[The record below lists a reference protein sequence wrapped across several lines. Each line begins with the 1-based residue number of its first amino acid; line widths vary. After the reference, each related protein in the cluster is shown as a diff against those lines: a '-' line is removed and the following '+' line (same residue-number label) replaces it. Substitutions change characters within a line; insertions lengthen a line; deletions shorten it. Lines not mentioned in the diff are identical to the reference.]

1 MVRTRS
7 VNGAGSTRK
16 LANGQ
21 WAYFDDVFISSPAVR
36 FVYDVAYQIF
46 RKRYALRLKKT
57 MSTIKHKK
65 SYSIIPP

>member
-21 WAYFDDVFISSPAVR
+21 WASFDDVFICQSGSAVC
-36 FVYDVAYQIF
+36 
-46 RKRYALRLKKT
+46 L
-57 MSTIKHKK
+57 
-65 SYSIIPP
+65 

>member
-1 MVRTRS
+1 MVRTRMFS
-7 VNGAGSTRK
+7 FA
-16 LANGQ
+16 
-21 WAYFDDVFISSPAVR
+21 SSAVR
-36 FVYDVAYQIF
+36 SVYDVACQII